1 MSLSKNI
8 AVMVS
13 LIVIICS
20 FPIVTAL
27 PMKEEGTNTEA
38 GEPKWWEN
46 WHRDKNRNKI
56 DDLIEELES
65 EERIGIF
72 IDYNRHP
79 DQNDVSR
86 LSKFDFDV
94 KYVYKYIEVICARNV
109 AVFDV
114 KALSS
119 LPHVVMVKLEPKI
132 YPQLDISSRA
142 IKARESNDYSP
153 NTAAELG
160 VTGEGISI
168 AILDS
173 GVDDGGFFPN
183 QHHESL
189 DDLDDNPATA
199 NDLKRIAGVDFTQEE
214 SFLVSRDGT
223 YDPDDVDG
231 HGTHCAGI
239 AMGTGGGNTEYVG
252 IAPQAR
258 LVDVKVI
265 ENYGIGNAGN
275 SIAGIEW
282 CIEHKSQFNIRVLSL
297 SYGTIFGESDGSDEE
312 SQVVNKAVEEGLIVV
327 VAIGN
332 DGSNRVTS
340 PAAADGAIAV
350 GSMDDRG
357 SIDRSDDT
365 LSTFSNTGPR
375 RDDGDEDRIDE
386 LKPDV
391 IAYGDSIMSAQANT
405 NAAYIS
411 YSGTSMSTPHVSGLV
426 ALMLDANPS
435 LTPDQ
440 VKMILRE
447 TAEPRGAPSFPDLD
461 PKYNTNY
468 GWGLVDAYKAVNM
481 AMGFRE
487 VGISLDHPLDCET
500 IKGKVKIS
508 GTAYI
513 ISGSGE
519 INSVEVS
526 IDDPDFQMYNLEVEG
541 TSIWSTSWDTE
552 GLNGHRTI
560 YARARSGNYTATA
573 SIEVMVDNPD
583 ASGDGELNPEEGPP
597 KINLPFGIGR
607 VSLYAAIAF
616 IAIIAGIIIA
626 IVAVILLRRRKMYM
640 KMIAA
645 RRAEQDYR

>member
-8 AVMVS
+8 AVMLS
-13 LIVIICS
+13 IIVIMCS

-72 IDYNRHP
+72 IDYDRHP
-79 DQNDVSR
+79 GQNDVSR

-94 KYVYKYIEVICARNV
+94 KYVYKYIDVICARNV
-109 AVFDV
+109 AVSDV

-132 YPQLDISSRA
+132 YPQLDISARA
-142 IKARESNDYSP
+142 IKARESDDYSP

-173 GVDDGGFFPN
+173 GVDDGGYFPN
-183 QHHESL
+183 QRHESV
-189 DDLDDNPATA
+189 DDLDDNPAT
-199 NDLKRIAGVDFTQEE
+199 NDLKRKAGVDFTQDE
-214 SFLVSRDGT
+214 SFLVPRDGS

-231 HGTHCAGI
+231 HGTHVAGI
-239 AMGTGGGNTEYVG
+239 AMGTGGGNTENVG
-252 IAPQAR
+252 IAPQAG

-265 ENYGIGNAGN
+265 ENYGLGNAGN
-275 SIAGIEW
+275 SIAGMEW
-282 CIEHKSQFNIRVLSL
+282 CIENKNQYNIRVLSL

-312 SQVVNKAVEEGLIVV
+312 SLVVNKAVEEGLVVV

-365 LSTFSNTGPR
+365 LSSFSNTGPR
-375 RDDGDEDRIDE
+375 RDDGDEDRLDE

-391 IAYGDSIMSAQANT
+391 VAYGDSIMSAQANT
-405 NAAYIS
+405 NAAYVAH
-411 YSGTSMSTPHVSGLV
+411 SGTSMSTPHVSGVV

-447 TAEPRGAPSFPDLD
+447 TAEPRGTPSFPNLD
-461 PKYNTNY
+461 PKYNTHY
-468 GWGLVDAYKAVNM
+468 GWGLVDAYKAVNL
-481 AMGFRE
+481 AIGFRE
-487 VGISLDHPLDCET
+487 IGINIDRPSDGET
-500 IKGKVKIS
+500 IKGTVEIS
-508 GTAYI
+508 GTAYVV
-513 ISGSGE
+513 SGSGE
-519 INSVEVS
+519 INAVEIS
-526 IDDPDFQMYNLEVEG
+526 IDDPNFQTNTLEVEG
-541 TSIWSTSWDTE
+541 TTTWSASWDTE
-552 GLNGHRTI
+552 DWNGHRTI
-560 YARARSGNYTATA
+560 HARARSGNYTAIA
-573 SIEVMVDNPD
+573 SIEVIVDNPK

-597 KINLPFGIGR
+597 KINLPFGIGK
-607 VSLYAAIAF
+607 VGLYAAVAF
-616 IAIIAGIIIA
+616 VAIVVGVIIA